1 MNVDSRMSVTV
12 MPDRKNK
19 VRIGF
24 PDTKN
29 I

>member
-1 MNVDSRMSVTV
+1 MNFYPRMRVTL
-12 MPDRKNK
+12 MPDHKNK

-24 PDTKN
+24 PDPTN